1 MAHTLSYLRQ
11 EFWIPQGRRLVRD
24 VVMKCYNCRRYQ
36 SGPYKMPEMLT
47 WPLKKITQAPPF
59 NFTGLDYIGP
69 IHIKEKEEREKV
81 WICLFTCVVVRAIH
95 LEVVKNMSSESFLLA
110 LRRFIARRGKPEL
123 IILDNASQFKTAS
136 KAVTAIWKGAVNDV
150 EVYNYCSS
158 NQIEWKFITEF
169 SPWEGGFYE
178 RLVGMV
184 KSSLRKCIGRIT
196 LSEEQLITFITET
209 EAVLN
214 SRPLVYVN
222 ADINSKNAITPG
234 HFINI
239 IPSTGIP
246 DVKKSALDE
255 KKLSTK
261 ATNLLEIWKKGQ
273 QHLNTMWK
281 IWKTDYL
288 TNLRERYQKNLKT
301 PRVQSNY
308 KPQKDQI
315 VHIKDNGPRGTWK
328 IGKIVKLN
336 MGRDNEIR
344 SAKILLP
351 SRVLITR
358 PLNLVYPLETAGV
371 RNVVEHEP

>member
-1 MAHTLSYLRQ
+1 M
-11 EFWIPQGRRLVRD
+11 
-24 VVMKCYNCRRYQ
+24 
-36 SGPYKMPEMLT
+36 
-47 WPLKKITQAPPF
+47 
-59 NFTGLDYIGP
+59 
-69 IHIKEKEEREKV
+69 
-81 WICLFTCVVVRAIH
+81 
-95 LEVVKNMSSESFLLA
+95 
-110 LRRFIARRGKPEL
+110 
-123 IILDNASQFKTAS
+123 
-136 KAVTAIWKGAVNDV
+136 
-150 EVYNYCSS
+150 
-158 NQIEWKFITEF
+158 
-169 SPWEGGFYE
+169 
-178 RLVGMV
+178 
-184 KSSLRKCIGRIT
+184 
-196 LSEEQLITFITET
+196 
-209 EAVLN
+209 
-214 SRPLVYVN
+214 YVN